1 MPGCER
7 EVDARSPFQPRVEAK
22 REEPERKPSSTHT
35 FIFPTWRGARAPG
48 NRRAPHHPPKTLP
61 PALVDGSVS
70 TAWSPLLDQLCS
82 CPREGGWQQ
91 GQEVLAWAAPEE
103 RGAAQ
108 AVSIL
113 Q

>member
-1 MPGCER
+1 M
-7 EVDARSPFQPRVEAK
+7 
-22 REEPERKPSSTHT
+22 HT
-35 FIFPTWRGARAPG
+35 FIFPTWRGARAPEDKP
-48 NRRAPHHPPKTLP
+48 APHHPPETLP
-61 PALVDGSVS
+61 SALVGGSVS
-70 TAWSPLLDQLCS
+70 AAWSPLLDQLCP

-91 GQEVLAWAAPEE
+91 GQKVWVWAAPEE